1 MLEVRYQQEEWKFPL
16 MICTSTEKGG
26 FRTGEG
32 AVEMCFIEC
41 VGVGVCA
48 PGVWVKSTSI
58 ASQQEMSSSTPIVH

>member
-1 MLEVRYQQEEWKFPL
+1 MKVYEL
-16 MICTSTEKGG
+16 
-26 FRTGEG
+26 
-32 AVEMCFIEC
+32 C